1 MRSRKIGRLSRWRLG
16 APTLVVGIAALVV
29 CSGVL
34 VPFAYLALRA
44 IDAKASELGE
54 IVFRTRNLLLF
65 GNSVALVV
73 GVVIVDII
81 LALPFAWLTSRADL
95 KARRFFTLMGVLP
108 LAIPG
113 YVMAYAFLGFGG
125 ADGAF
130 AQIVGI
136 DLPRPSG
143 YWGALIALSFYT
155 FPYFFLNLRSALIGV
170 DPALEESARSLGYRP
185 REVFYRVLLP
195 QLKPALYAGGLLVG
209 LHVLGDFGVVSLMR
223 FETFSY
229 ALYLQLASFD
239 RIYAAWLAL
248 TLLIFAGGLLYAE
261 ARLLRGLR
269 LHRAGAGTAY
279 RRTLTP
285 LRGWGQL
292 SYLYLCLLILV
303 SLALPTATVALW
315 LIKGFGSASLQDLA
329 MALAGSLGVSIPAA
343 FFGACLALP
352 IVYLSVRHPSGLSRF
367 LERVAYIG
375 YATPPLAF
383 GLSLIVFVLGA
394 IPGFYQTLW
403 VLIYAYTLHFMAEAI
418 GPARSAI
425 YQASPN
431 VEEAARSLGYSRL
444 GAFVKATLP
453 LLIRGLIVGIAFVFL
468 SAMKELPIAFLLS
481 PTGYETLALNVW
493 SNASEALFENA
504 APYAL
509 LMLIFSGLFVGLLLV
524 RERGAHEL
532 PA

>member
-1 MRSRKIGRLSRWRLG
+1 MIFHKVRRLPQWFCLL
-16 APTLVVGIAALVV
+16 PTVVVSL
-29 CSGVL
+29 SVL
-34 VPFAYLALRA
+34 VPLTYLLLRA
-44 IDAKASELGE
+44 AEADTAELAA
-54 IVFRTRNLLLF
+54 IVFRSRNLYLFLNTVLLV
-65 GNSVALVV
+65 G

-81 LALPFAWLTSRADL
+81 LALPFAWLTSRTDL

-113 YVMAYAFLGFGG
+113 YVMAYALLGLGG

-130 AQIVGI
+130 AQLFGRS
-136 DLPRPSG
+136 LPRLSG
-143 YWGALIALSFYT
+143 YWGALTALSFYT
-155 FPYFFLNLRSALIGV
+155 FPYFYLNVRSALIGV

-185 REVFYRVLLP
+185 RDVFYYVLVP
-195 QLKPALYAGGLLVG
+195 QLRPALYASALLVG

-229 ALYLQLASFD
+229 ALYVQYIASFD

-248 TLLIFAGGLLYAE
+248 MLLVFAGCLLYVE
-261 ARLLRGLR
+261 ARLLRGLSF
-269 LHRAGAGTAY
+269 HRAGIGTTHQGA
-279 RRTLTP
+279 LTP
-285 LRGWGQL
+285 LKGWGHL
-292 SYLYLCLLILV
+292 SYLYLGILV
-303 SLALPTATVALW
+303 FGCIAVPTATIILW
-315 LIKGFGSASLQDLA
+315 MIRGFDSVSLGSLVKAVS
-329 MALAGSLGVSIPAA
+329 GSLGVSAPAA
-343 FFGACLALP
+343 FLSTGLVLP
-352 IVYLSVRHPSGLSRF
+352 IAYLGVRHPSALSRL
-367 LERVAYIG
+367 LERFAYIG
-375 YATPPLAF
+375 YAVPPLAF
-383 GLSLIVFVLGA
+383 GLSLIVFVLNT
-394 IPGFYQTLW
+394 IPSLYQTLW

-431 VEEAARSLGYSRL
+431 VEEAARALGYSRI
-444 GAFVKATLP
+444 GAFVRVTFP
-453 LLIRGLIVGIAFVFL
+453 LLIRGLIVGTAFVFL

-493 SNASEALFENA
+493 SNASEALFQNA

-524 RERGAHEL
+524 RERRAHGL